1 VPFITAIGNIPSHN
15 EVDDF
20 QLFKKKGAAMFEAE
34 VEMERR
40 SSVLPL
46 LLMVCLVVA
55 IAGLAGYVILQVR
68 GNPLSAQKASV
79 IVTAALQQRAPA
91 AIHFRTGL
99 VKAGDD
105 GKLDEPNYRLLEKAG
120 IVKLGK
126 PAAGKVEV
134 ALTPQGEQ
142 LLASIAG
149 CKKEKEADGTDSY
162 EVPLAQR
169 QLVAIGNITTGG
181 DNATV
186 DYTWKW
192 SPNQFGD
199 IFDAGGSLVKSFNLW
214 ERQTLINK
222 YNADFYHADPAKA
235 TLALVH
241 TGQDWKI
248 PPR

>member
-1 VPFITAIGNIPSHN
+1 
-15 EVDDF
+15 
-20 QLFKKKGAAMFEAE
+20 MFEAE
-34 VEMERR
+34 VAMEKP

-46 LLMVCLVVA
+46 LLMMCLVVA
-55 IAGLAGYVILQVR
+55 IVGLAGYVILQVR
-68 GNPLSAQKASV
+68 GTPLSAQKASV

-91 AIHFRTGL
+91 VIHFRVGAVTP
-99 VKAGDD
+99 GDS

-126 PAAGKVEV
+126 PAKGKVEV
-134 ALTPQGEQ
+134 SLTPQGEQ
-142 LLASIAG
+142 LLASVAG

-169 QLVAIGNITTGG
+169 QLVAIGNITTSG

-192 SPNQFGD
+192 LPNQFGD
-199 IFDAGGSLVKSFNLW
+199 IFDAGGTLVKSFNLW

-222 YNADFYHADPAKA
+222 YNADFYHADPTKA

-248 PPR
+248 PTR